1 MKTKTRKTDLEKKKV
16 LFFQLGL
23 IAALALVLTAFE
35 WKSSSNGNFDL
46 LIDNRV
52 VEPPIDMVITDISK
66 IVPPPPPIIS
76 IAEIIR
82 IHENDGV
89 DIDENID
96 VFAEPKEDIIYFII
110 TKTEEPDVV
119 ETLPFA
125 LIEKKPTF
133 MGGDYKEFTKW
144 VYSNLKYPE
153 LAAQN
158 GIQGRVL
165 LQFLI
170 DTDGSVSNITV
181 IRSEDLLLAEEAV
194 RVISMSP
201 KWEPG
206 QQRNNPAKVIF
217 TFPITFRLQ

>member
-1 MKTKTRKTDLEKKKV
+1 M
-16 LFFQLGL
+16 
-23 IAALALVLTAFE
+23 
-35 WKSSSNGNFDL
+35 S
-46 LIDNRV
+46 
-52 VEPPIDMVITDISK
+52 
-66 IVPPPPPIIS
+66 
-76 IAEIIR
+76 
-82 IHENDGV
+82 
-89 DIDENID
+89 
-96 VFAEPKEDIIYFII
+96 
-110 TKTEEPDVV
+110 
-119 ETLPFA
+119 
-125 LIEKKPTF
+125 
-133 MGGDYKEFTKW
+133 GDYKEFTKW

>member
-1 MKTKTRKTDLEKKKV
+1 MKTKTKKTDLEKKKI

-23 IAALALVLTAFE
+23 IAALALALTAFE
-35 WKSSSNGNFDL
+35 WESSGNGNFTL

-52 VEPPIDMVITDISK
+52 VETPIDVIITDRSK
-66 IVPPPPPIIS
+66 IVPPPPPVIP

-82 IHENDGV
+82 IHKDDAI
-89 DIDENID
+89 DINENID
-96 VFAEPKEDIIYFII
+96 VFAEPKEDIIHFIL

-119 ETLPFA
+119 ETLPFT
-125 LIEKKPTF
+125 LIEEKPTF

-144 VYSNLKYPE
+144 VYSKLKYPE

-181 IRSEDLLLAEEAV
+181 IRSEDKLLAEEAV
-194 RVISMSP
+194 RVVSMSP
-201 KWEPG
+201 NWEPG
-206 QQRNNPAKVIF
+206 LQRNNPAKVIF

>member
-35 WKSSSNGNFDL
+35 WKSSGNGNFDL
-46 LIDNRV
+46 LIDNRI
-52 VEPPIDMVITDISK
+52 VETPIDMVITDISK
-66 IVPPPPPIIS
+66 IVPPPPPVIP

-82 IHENDGV
+82 IHKDDAIDINENT
-89 DIDENID
+89 I
-96 VFAEPKEDIIYFII
+96 VFEEPGEDIIHFIL
-110 TKTEEPDVV
+110 TKTEEADVV
-119 ETLPFA
+119 EPLPFA
-125 LIEKKPTF
+125 LIEEKPTF
-133 MGGDYKEFTKW
+133 MGGDYNEFTKW
-144 VYSNLKYPE
+144 VYSKLKYPE

-170 DTDGSVSNITV
+170 DIDGSVSDIIV
-181 IRSEDLLLAEEAV
+181 IRSEDKLLAEEAV
-194 RVISMSP
+194 RVVSMSP

-206 QQRNNPAKVIF
+206 LQRKNPAKVIF
-217 TFPITFRLQ
+217 TFPVTFRLQ

>member
-1 MKTKTRKTDLEKKKV
+1 
-16 LFFQLGL
+16 
-23 IAALALVLTAFE
+23 ALALVLTAFE
-35 WKSSSNGNFDL
+35 WESTGGDFEL

-52 VEPPIDMVITDISK
+52 VETPIEMIITDINK
-66 IVPPPPPIIS
+66 IVPPPPPIIP

-82 IHENDGV
+82 IHKDDAV
-89 DIDENID
+89 DIDDNTAIFEEIN
-96 VFAEPKEDIIYFII
+96 EDIIHFIL
-110 TKTEEPDVV
+110 TKTEEVDVV

-125 LIEKKPTF
+125 LIEEKPTF
-133 MGGDYKEFTKW
+133 MGGDYNEFTKW
-144 VYSNLKYPE
+144 VYSKLKYPV

-181 IRSEDLLLAEEAV
+181 IRSEDKLLAEEAV
-194 RVISMSP
+194 RVVSMSP

-206 QQRNNPAKVIF
+206 LQRNNPAKVIF